1 SSRASIYAA
10 LTPTPENEEEREK
23 KRQFIA
29 ELSKW
34 ENSLNEEI
42 IEKARREI
50 LHAFN
55 GQSPKVLDCFAGG
68 GAIPLEALRL
78 GCETYALELN
88 PVACLILLCTLVYP
102 QKYGKPFKI
111 PGKDLSRLLFPD
123 LEKQKRIDF
132 EGKEIPN
139 RLVHDVKHWG
149 EWVLEEAKKDIG
161 KFYPEDPDGKIP
173 VGYIW
178 ARTIKCQNPSC
189 GVEIPLMRQ
198 FLLAKKDKRKVALKL
213 VEISAKK
220 SWNFLSLNLIN
231 QTQPILSL
239 RIWVNFVAK
248 R

>member
-1 SSRASIYAA
+1 MAKAFIESDFPIKEVSAESAREKNMRHGHISTLRIWWARRPLASSRASIYAA
-10 LTPTPENEEEREK
+10 LTPTPKTEK
-23 KRQFIA
+23 EQEQKRRFIA

-50 LHAFN
+50 LDAFN
-55 GQSPKVLDCFAGG
+55 GQTPKVLDCFAGG

-111 PGKDLSRLLFPD
+111 RGKDPSGLLFPE
-123 LEKQKRIDF
+123 LEKQKRMDF
-132 EGKEIPN
+132 ESKEIPN
-139 RLVHDVKHWG
+139 RLVHDVERWG
-149 EWVLEEAKKDIG
+149 KWVLEEARKEIG
-161 KFYPEDPDGKIP
+161 KFYPNDPDGKTP

-189 GVEIPLMRQ
+189 GAEIPLMRQ
-198 FLLAKKDKRKVALKL
+198 L
-213 VEISAKK
+213 
-220 SWNFLSLNLIN
+220 
-231 QTQPILSL
+231 
-239 RIWVNFVAK
+239 
-248 R
+248 